1 MPRHV
6 VLVDPYS
13 EAAEYA
19 NAFRARGIEPVAVL
33 STPAPLKSYL
43 HGWKPEVFHSTHFYD
58 GDFAKLAGI
67 VRGYDPVAVVPGNE
81 CAVRLVDALVEE
93 LAPGTGNVPELSA
106 ARRDKWPMAQAV
118 ASAGVPHLRT
128 FATASEEEAAD
139 WLRQNGLEGR
149 ALVLKPRCS
158 GGTDGVHKVE
168 AGEDWRPSFRRLLG
182 SVNMFDLTNDSILIQ
197 EFASGTEFVVDTYS
211 VDGQMGLVA
220 VVQYSKSTRGNR
232 IGVYDA
238 EDYLLPSDPLVGVL
252 ESYTRQVADAV
263 GIRTGCTHTEIML
276 TDDGPRLIEIAARLD
291 GGCAQQAARLATGDS
306 QIDRTVRHHLDSAF
320 TPGFEIVQPT
330 RVVWLSAAN
339 SGAMSNAEVLD
350 AARELASFQKLSCR
364 YPNGSRVP
372 KTEDLFTT
380 LGWVLLS
387 TPDQDVLDQ
396 DTKRVREIE
405 AKVVIDPLGRAGR

>member
-1 MPRHV
+1 MQRHV
-6 VLVDPYS
+6 ILVDPYS
-13 EAAEYA
+13 EAAEFA
-19 NAFRARGIEPVAVL
+19 NAFRARGVASVAVL

-43 HGWKPEVFHSTHFYD
+43 HGWKPESFSATHFHD
-58 GDFAKLAGI
+58 GDFAKLVET
-67 VRGYDPVAVVPGNE
+67 VRGYDPVAVIPGNE
-81 CAVRLVDALVEE
+81 HAVRLVDALVEE
-93 LAPGTGNVPELSA
+93 LFPGTGNVPELSA

-118 ASAGVPHLRT
+118 ANAGIPHLRT
-128 FATASEEEAAD
+128 FAAATEEEAAD
-139 WLRQNGLEGR
+139 WLRETGLEGR

-182 SVNMFDLTNDSILIQ
+182 SVNMFDLTNDSILVQ

-211 VDGQMGLVA
+211 VDGELGLVA
-220 VVQYSKSTRGNR
+220 VVRYSKSARGAR

-238 EDYLLPSDPLVGVL
+238 EDYLLPEDPLVKVL
-252 ESYTRQVADAV
+252 EAYTRQVAEAV

-276 TDDGPRLIEIAARLD
+276 TDQGPRLIEIAARLD

-320 TPGFEIVQPT
+320 SPGYEIVQPT
-330 RVVWLSAAN
+330 RVAWLSAAN
-339 SGAMSNAEVLD
+339 SGIMRNAEVLD
-350 AARELASFQKLSCR
+350 SMRDLASFQKLGCR

-387 TPDQDVLDQ
+387 TPDQDVLDE
-396 DTKRVREIE
+396 DTQRVREIE
-405 AKVVIDPLGRAGR
+405 AKVEIEPLDP

>member
-6 VLVDPYS
+6 ILVDPYS

-19 NAFRARGIEPVAVL
+19 HAFRKRGVEAVAVL

-43 HGWKPEVFHSTHFYD
+43 HGWKPEAFAATHFHD
-58 GDFAKLAGI
+58 GDFAKLTRT
-67 VRGYDPVAVVPGNE
+67 VRGYDPVAVIPGNE
-81 CAVRLVDALVEE
+81 HAVRLVDALIEE

-118 ASAGVPHLRT
+118 AKAGIPHLRT
-128 FATASEEEAAD
+128 FAAETEEEAAD
-139 WLRQNGLEGR
+139 WLRETGLEGR

-168 AGEDWRPSFRRLLG
+168 AGDDWRPAFRRLLG
-182 SVNMFDLTNDSILIQ
+182 SVNMFDLTNDSILLQ
-197 EFASGTEFVVDTYS
+197 EFAAGTEFVVDTYS
-211 VDGQMGLVA
+211 VDGELGLSA
-220 VVQYSKSTRGNR
+220 VVRYSKSSRGDR

-238 EDYLLPSDPLVGVL
+238 EDYLLPGDPLVGVL
-252 ESYTRQVADAV
+252 ESYTRKVARAV
-263 GIRTGCTHTEIML
+263 GVRTGCTHTEIML
-276 TDDGPRLIEIAARLD
+276 TEDGPRLIEIAARLD

-306 QIDRTVRHHLDSAF
+306 QIDRAVRHHLDSVF
-320 TPGFEIVQPT
+320 VPGFEIVRPT
-330 RVVWLSAAN
+330 RVAWLSAAN
-339 SGAMSNAEVLD
+339 SGTMRNAEVLD
-350 AARELASFQKLSCR
+350 AMRELTSFQKLGCR

-387 TPDQDVLDQ
+387 APDQEVLDQ
-396 DTKRVREIE
+396 DTQQVREIE
-405 AKVVIDPLGRAGR
+405 AKVVIDPSAP

>member
-1 MPRHV
+1 MQRHV

-19 NAFRARGIEPVAVL
+19 NAFRDRGVEPVAVL

-43 HGWKPEVFHSTHFYD
+43 HGWKPDAFSATHFHD
-58 GDFAKLAGI
+58 GDFAKLTRI
-67 VRGYDPVAVVPGNE
+67 VRGYDPVAIIPGNE
-81 CAVRLVDALVEE
+81 HAVMLVDALIEE
-93 LAPGTGNVPELSA
+93 LAPGAGNEPELSA
-106 ARRDKWPMAQAV
+106 ARRDKWPMVQAV
-118 ASAGVPHLRT
+118 ANAGIPHLRT
-128 FATASEEEAAD
+128 FAAATEEEAAD
-139 WLRQNGLEGR
+139 WLRETGLEGQ

-168 AGEDWRPSFRRLLG
+168 AGEDWRLPFRQLLG
-182 SVNMFDLTNDSILIQ
+182 SVNMFDLANDSILIQ

-211 VDGQMGLVA
+211 VNGELGLSA

-238 EDYLLPSDPLVGVL
+238 EDYLHPDDPLVSVL
-252 ESYTRQVADAV
+252 GTYTRQVAQAV

-276 TDDGPRLIEIAARLD
+276 TDRGPRLIEIAARLD

-320 TPGFEIVQPT
+320 VPGFEIVQPT
-330 RVVWLSAAN
+330 RVAWLSAAN
-339 SGAMSNAEVLD
+339 SGTMHNAEVLD
-350 AARELASFQKLSCR
+350 AVRELASFQKLGCR
-364 YPNGSRVP
+364 YPNGSQVP
-372 KTEDLFTT
+372 RTEDLFTT

-405 AKVVIDPLGRAGR
+405 AKVVIDPLGP

>member
-1 MPRHV
+1 MQRHV

-13 EAAEYA
+13 EAVEYA
-19 NAFRARGIEPVAVL
+19 HAFRERGVAPVAVL

-43 HGWKPEVFHSTHFYD
+43 HGWKPDAFSATHFHD
-58 GDFAKLAGI
+58 GDFAKLTRI
-67 VRGYDPVAVVPGNE
+67 VRDYDPVAVIPGNE
-81 CAVRLVDALVEE
+81 SAVRLVDALIEE
-93 LAPGTGNVPELSA
+93 LAPGTGNVPEFSA

-118 ASAGVPHLRT
+118 ASAGIPHLRT
-128 FATASEEEAAD
+128 FAAATEEEAAD
-139 WLRQNGLEGR
+139 WLRETGLEGQ

-168 AGEDWRPSFRRLLG
+168 AGEDWRPPFRQLLG
-182 SVNMFDLTNDSILIQ
+182 SVNMFDTSNDSILIQ

-211 VDGQMGLVA
+211 VNGELGLVA

-238 EDYLLPSDPLVGVL
+238 EDYLLPEDPLVGVL
-252 ESYTRQVADAV
+252 GSYTRQIAQAV

-276 TDDGPRLIEIAARLD
+276 TDHGPRLIEIAARLD
-291 GGCAQQAARLATGDS
+291 GGCGQQAARLATGDC
-306 QIDRTVRHHLDSAF
+306 QIDRAVRHHLDSSF
-320 TPGFEIVQPT
+320 TPGYEIVQPT

-339 SGAMSNAEVLD
+339 SGTMRNAEVLD
-350 AARELASFQKLSCR
+350 AVRELASFQKLGCR

-387 TPDQDVLDQ
+387 ATDQDIVDQ

-405 AKVVIDPLGRAGR
+405 AKVVIDSPGP